1 MFGLIFIPIFDLV
14 VGAAMD
20 ALTGSTANVGISEDF
35 IKSIR
40 GKVTKGTSA
49 LFLMSSDAV
58 EDKVAEAMRGFR
70 FEIIATNLSKED
82 EAKLLETFAE
92 DEMAPVR

>member
-40 GKVTKGTSA
+40 GKVTEGTSA

-58 EDKVAEAMRGFR
+58 EDKVAEARRGFQVR
-70 FEIIATNLSKED
+70 NNCYK
-82 EAKLLETFAE
+82 
-92 DEMAPVR
+92 PVQGR